1 MSPRIKNY
9 RITHG
14 DGTTSLLE
22 FTQEQ
27 AIDYGAVLETDGVV
41 IDSAI
46 RMVAKWNEQAE
57 RQGNHL
63 RYSLPFVPSKRLRQG

>member
-1 MSPRIKNY
+1 MSHRIKKY
-9 RITHG
+9 QITHG

-22 FTQEQ
+22 FTQAQ

-57 RQGNHL
+57 RQGNQL